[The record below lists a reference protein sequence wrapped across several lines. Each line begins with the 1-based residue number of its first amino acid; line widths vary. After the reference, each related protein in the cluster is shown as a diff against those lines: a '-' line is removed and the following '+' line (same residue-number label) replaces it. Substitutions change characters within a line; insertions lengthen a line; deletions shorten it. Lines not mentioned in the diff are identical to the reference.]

1 MRRPSSEAA
10 RSGGVSGTSDVAP
23 AIGTARMLP
32 PSPLAGYR
40 VLVRSDGPLVV
51 AHRGSSD
58 LIAEH
63 TLAAYE
69 QAIIDGAD
77 AVECDVRMTRDGHL
91 VCVHDR
97 RLHRTSNGRGLVSES
112 SLADLA
118 ELDFGSWKYGLP
130 ESADELVAER
140 ELDPDHREARRRLL
154 TFDRLLDL
162 VTDSPRPMRLLVET
176 KHPTRY
182 GNMVEE
188 KLVDALRRHGLA
200 SPADPRESPVTMMSF
215 SPLAVRRVRVRA
227 PRLPT
232 VLLMESVP
240 LLYRDGTLP
249 FGIGI
254 AGPDLEILRAHPH
267 YAERVRSQG
276 NQVYVW
282 TVDAPT
288 DIDLVLSLGVDA
300 VISNR
305 PSSVLTRLGR
315 DAHS

>member
-1 MRRPSSEAA
+1 
-10 RSGGVSGTSDVAP
+10 
-23 AIGTARMLP
+23 
-32 PSPLAGYR
+32 
-40 VLVRSDGPLVV
+40 VRTDGPLVV

-58 LIAEH
+58 LLAEH

-77 AVECDVRMTRDGHL
+77 AVECDVRLTRDGHL
-91 VCVHDR
+91 VCFHDR
-97 RLHRTSNGRGLVSES
+97 RLDRTSNGRGVVSVHN
-112 SLADLA
+112 LADLDA
-118 ELDFGSWKYGLP
+118 LDFGSWKYDLP
-130 ESADELVAER
+130 ETADELVAAR
-140 ELDPDHREARRRLL
+140 ELDQDLRDKHRKVL

-162 VTDSPRPMRLLVET
+162 VVDSPRPMRLLVET

-182 GNMVEE
+182 GNLVEE
-188 KLVDALRRHGLA
+188 KLVDALRRHGLDCPRD
-200 SPADPRESPVTMMSF
+200 PAESPITMMSF

-227 PRLPT
+227 PQLPT

-240 LLYRDGTLP
+240 LLYRDGSLP

-254 AGPDLEILRAHPH
+254 SGPDLEILRAHPH
-267 YAERVRSQG
+267 YAQRVRAAG

-282 TVDAPT
+282 TVDEPG

-305 PSSVLTRLGR
+305 PAAVLKRLGR
-315 DAHS
+315 TP

>member
-1 MRRPSSEAA
+1 M
-10 RSGGVSGTSDVAP
+10 
-23 AIGTARMLP
+23 
-32 PSPLAGYR
+32 
-40 VLVRSDGPLVV
+40 V

-58 LIAEH
+58 LHAEH
-63 TLAAYE
+63 TLVAYE

-77 AVECDVRMTRDGHL
+77 GVECDVRLTRDGHL

-97 RLHRTSNGRGLVSES
+97 RLTRTSNGRGLVSVQR
-112 SLADLA
+112 LADLDA
-118 ELDFGSWKYGLP
+118 LDFGSWKYDLP
-130 ESADELVAER
+130 DSADQLVASR
-140 ELDPDHREARRRLL
+140 ELDQDLREKRRRVL

-162 VTDSPRPMRLLVET
+162 VVDSPRPMRLLVET

-182 GNMVEE
+182 GNLVEE

-200 SPADPRESPVTMMSF
+200 SPRDPAESPITMMSF
-215 SPLAVRRVRVRA
+215 SPLAVRRVRMRA
-227 PRLPT
+227 PQLPT

-240 LLYRDGTLP
+240 LLYRDGSLP

-254 AGPDLEILRAHPH
+254 SGPDLEILRTHPH
-267 YAERVRSQG
+267 YAERVHASG

-282 TVDAPT
+282 TVDEPG

-305 PSSVLTRLGR
+305 PAAVLKRLGR
-315 DAHS
+315 ST